1 MVNCT
6 IDHIPVT
13 VPANTTIMQAA
24 ESVGIAIPH
33 LCFLKDLNGIAACRV
48 CVKRSESRW
57 FADVRPFV

>member
-33 LCFLKDLNGIAACRV
+33 LCFLKDLNEIAACRV
-48 CVKRSESRW
+48 CESKNLRM
-57 FADVRPFV
+57 R

>member
-33 LCFLKDLNGIAACRV
+33 LCFLKDLKRRRLRRCVSWCRI
-48 CVKRSESRW
+48 RLAGRW
-57 FADVRPFV
+57 TQ